1 MSEECL
7 FEQNERTSM
16 SLTVS
21 FFNEDSDP
29 VTPDSATYRID
40 SFQGT
45 RGTAVLPATAIGSLS
60 TSVELQITSDQNQ
73 IIRQRNEFEIKEV
86 TVEFDYTSGT
96 GPKHGTNRYRYRVL
110 NLYGVVN
117 VASPS
122 VSPSASSSPSV

>member
-7 FEQNERTSM
+7 FEVNERTTLI
-16 SLTVS
+16 LTVS
-21 FFNEDSDP
+21 YFDDGDTP

-40 SFQGT
+40 SLQGS
-45 RGTAVLPATAIGSLS
+45 RGTAVLAATAIGSLS
-60 TSVELQITSDQNQ
+60 TANDIEITSDQNQ
-73 IIRQRNEFEIKEV
+73 IIRQRNAYEIKVV
-86 TVEFDYTSGT
+86 TVEFEYGSDRRGTSE
-96 GPKHGTNRYRYRVL
+96 YRYKVI